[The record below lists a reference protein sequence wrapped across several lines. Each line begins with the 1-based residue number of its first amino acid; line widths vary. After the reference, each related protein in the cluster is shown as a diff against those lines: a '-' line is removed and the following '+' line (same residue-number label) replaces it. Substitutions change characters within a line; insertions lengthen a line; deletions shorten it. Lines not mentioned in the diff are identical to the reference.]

1 MTSGTLVMLHGMT
14 GTTEKMQ
21 PLAERLAPEGWAVV
35 CPQVE
40 IKHPT
45 RGGFAWWLR
54 AEDPNLPLSEESQ
67 SEVDDS
73 MRRVIDEIPDGP
85 IIIGGFSQ
93 GGAIASALLESELQE
108 RILGLVL
115 IGTKSVRPESLTSA
129 LPFLKPR
136 EVVWMHG
143 RHDHLVSLEAANEHA
158 EIFEWARWP
167 VTRLEHEKGHMM
179 NMNQIDELK
188 QAIQRMVDSA

>member
-1 MTSGTLVMLHGMT
+1 
-14 GTTEKMQ
+14 
-21 PLAERLAPEGWAVV
+21 
-35 CPQVE
+35 
-40 IKHPT
+40 
-45 RGGFAWWLR
+45 
-54 AEDPNLPLSEESQ
+54 
-67 SEVDDS
+67 